1 MRLQFP
7 AEAGRGALRARPLA
21 LALVLVHVD
30 RLVEEAQAEAQM
42 TVETLTPKAPNCRDC
57 LHYRE
62 TTIFEL
68 CMRANATYSIAGKID
83 QHTVGHMRRWE
94 CGDDGRLFEPRKVA

>member
-1 MRLQFP
+1 MV
-7 AEAGRGALRARPLA
+7 ALLA
-21 LALVLVHVD
+21 VVVGDAPEGQVVAD
-30 RLVEEAQAEAQM
+30 
-42 TVETLTPKAPNCRDC
+42 APNCRDC

-68 CMRANATYSIAGKID
+68 CMRANATYSVAGKVD

-94 CGDDGRLFEPRKVA
+94 CGADGRLFEPRKVA